1 MKSETIKRKQKVRV
15 GLVARKEYEGN
26 LQVYAIKLQLCL
38 LAVEGEVNKRTRE
51 RTQGEMKIWGREGH
65 RGQFVRQTDRRL
77 DGCAQRCSS
86 SLTAQGEAR
95 LTPASHWHCILNHCD
110 TSRSLSSLS
119 LCGNSLTQLAP
130 PLSSSRVI
138 FTYYQETILRPLIVL
153 PSSIRFP
160 TLSSSS
166 SSILAIAILLSHIIL
181 FFVPFPIYL
190 NLFYMST
197 GFDPSLSFRK
207 IKPSQPIDWLR
218 ILILI
223 VQNHNKWKQTY
234 TYYIYYF
241 FIHFRIYILVMI

>member
-95 LTPASHWHCILNHCD
+95 LTPASHWYCILNHCD

-119 LCGNSLTQLAP
+119 LWEFSDPVSSSTKQQQSYFYILPGDNTSSSDRP
-130 PLSSSRVI
+130 PLIHTLPYALLLLLHLSYSHPFVSYHPV
-138 FTYYQETILRPLIVL
+138 LR
-153 PSSIRFP
+153 
-160 TLSSSS
+160 
-166 SSILAIAILLSHIIL
+166 
-181 FFVPFPIYL
+181 
-190 NLFYMST
+190 
-197 GFDPSLSFRK
+197 SLSYISKSFLYVH
-207 IKPSQPIDWLR
+207 WLWS
-218 ILILI
+218 L
-223 VQNHNKWKQTY
+223 
-234 TYYIYYF
+234 
-241 FIHFRIYILVMI
+241 LVL